1 MGDPSN
7 RNQSHLLQGRS
18 TSRVLAPPGGH
29 SSFSIGGYG
38 GAPDYSTSSRGN
50 TRNDPQ
56 RASSQRAPAPAEDQY
71 QRRDLPKSYSLRD
84 SIGSGGGGGGGG
96 RGGIPGLESHYD
108 SGVRRGSNK
117 HEDNSNDNRR
127 QSYEEDDQ
135 QYHASSAA
143 PKGMLRSNGGSLSG
157 GDYAAQLKAQIN
169 MKKNIDNE
177 YEGSDPYSSNRRQNS
192 QGQQGQSGGR
202 QDSMGGGGG
211 QGASH
216 GSRNTRTLADSRH
229 DSAMNAYSNRQES
242 DRERD
247 YRRYVYICICMY
259 ILIYKYIYILIYEY
273 ISMYVYVYRMQNM
286 EDKGPDRSGRNN
298 DRGGR
303 DDNGGSSYKNN
314 SASQSGSAP
323 VHTSTRVHAPPGGKL
338 L

>member
-38 GAPDYSTSSRGN
+38 GATDYSTSSRGN
-50 TRNDPQ
+50 TRNEPPQ
-56 RASSQRAPAPAEDQY
+56 RASSQRAMAPAEDSY
-71 QRRDLPKSYSLRD
+71 QRRDLPKSYSLKD
-84 SIGSGGGGGGGG
+84 SIGGGGNGGRG

-108 SGVRRGSNK
+108 SGARGGSNK
-117 HEDNSNDNRR
+117 YEDNSNDNRR

-135 QYHASSAA
+135 QYHTSSAA

-169 MKKNIDNE
+169 MKKTIDNE
-177 YEGSDPYSSNRRQNS
+177 YEGSDPYSSNRRQSS
-192 QGQQGQSGGR
+192 QGQTGGR
-202 QDSMGGGGG
+202 QDSMGGG

-247 YRRYVYICICMY
+247 YRR
-259 ILIYKYIYILIYEY
+259 
-273 ISMYVYVYRMQNM
+273 MQNM
-286 EDKGPDRSGRNN
+286 EDKDSDRGGRNN

-303 DDNGGSSYKNN
+303 DGNGSSYKSN

-323 VHTSTRVHAPPGGKL
+323 VHTSTRVHAPPGGTL
-338 L
+338 

>member
-7 RNQSHLLQGRS
+7 KNQSHLLQGRS

-50 TRNDPQ
+50 TRNEPQ
-56 RASSQRAPAPAEDQY
+56 RAASQRAPAPSEDQY

-84 SIGSGGGGGGGG
+84 SIGSGSGGGGGGG

-108 SGVRRGSNK
+108 SGARGGSNK
-117 HEDNSNDNRR
+117 YEDNGGR

-135 QYHASSAA
+135 SYHASSAA

-169 MKKNIDNE
+169 MKKNMDNE

-192 QGQQGQSGGR
+192 QGPSQGQSGGR

-216 GSRNTRTLADSRH
+216 GSRSTRTLADSRH

-247 YRRYVYICICMY
+247 YRR
-259 ILIYKYIYILIYEY
+259 
-273 ISMYVYVYRMQNM
+273 MQNM
-286 EDKGPDRSGRNN
+286 EDKGNNPNDRGRNN

-303 DDNGGSSYKNN
+303 DDNRGGREDSYKNS

-323 VHTSTRVHAPPGGKL
+323 VHTSTRVHAPPGGHSTFQL
-338 L
+338 G